1 MHTTLQLIES
11 SVQRR
16 RAGKRIVCDLAKA
29 RITAEGDLT
38 TVEGRV
44 VDVSKSG
51 LRLRVHKDFG
61 WHFKRGAKAMV
72 EMDGLLIR
80 GRIRWCSEQ
89 KTTHEALEMRVQIEE
104 DENYA
109 GTATRNAPVRV
120 S

>member
-1 MHTTLQLIES
+1 MYRKLQVIES

-16 RAGKRIVCDLAKA
+16 RAGKRIPCDLAKV

-61 WHFKRGAKAMV
+61 RHFKHGPKVVV

-80 GRIRWCSEQ
+80 GRIRWCSAQ
-89 KTTHEALEMRVQIEE
+89 KTNREALEIGLQIEE
-104 DENYA
+104 AENYA
-109 GTATRNAPVRV
+109 GTGTRNAPVQV
-120 S
+120 A